1 MAKDAHV
8 AVPRLRRIGAVGLV
22 ALVIVAGLAWF
33 LIKDH
38 GKSAQSAAAVPATP
52 APAVAPSE
60 GLMAFSVSSTFASS
74 LSDNRTERA

>member
-8 AVPRLRRIGAVGLV
+8 AVPRWRWIGGVGLV

-38 GKSAQSAAAVPATP
+38 GKPAQSARGSGDPRPGRRRAAGA
-52 APAVAPSE
+52 
-60 GLMAFSVSSTFASS
+60 
-74 LSDNRTERA
+74 

>member
-8 AVPRLRRIGAVGLV
+8 AVPRWRWIGGVGLV

-38 GKSAQSAAAVPATP
+38 GKPAQSAAAAAIPACSP
-52 APAVAPSE
+52 NSAPRQA
-60 GLMAFSVSSTFASS
+60 
-74 LSDNRTERA
+74 